1 MFAGLAIIAR
11 GLLHRMNPYR
21 DDKQEV
27 TGEGI
32 FYKWLDDM
40 GENIVGSVPLG
51 SLVYEWV
58 MSAATGERT
67 YGQDDIVLGALNDLE
82 DSTIKLFKAIS
93 KGEGVGDAILSVAND
108 GSKLF
113 GVPVENV
120 ANLVNGTIN
129 HVKDI
134 TEGEGF
140 LSYSSDAKN
149 VSENVWGKYLVEA
162 IKDGDTQ
169 SKEKYVEA
177 IVDLGKT
184 EDDVARVIGI
194 QLKDDEEVKKAAE
207 AKKSGNMDEYADI
220 KLNLMKKGYPESSIE
235 KAVKSLNTTKKEKEK
250 PDPEATKERMKQAGS
265 LYDAVLGTQNKQ
277 AEFSGNDITA
287 AVDSGKQSSIDSV
300 VKAIIKDK
308 QSQGIDKEEAT
319 KKATTSIKQA
329 LTKAYKG
336 AYLDGNATEKQK
348 IMKLL
353 QKVKIDGKVIYDQ
366 ETFKKWYKDSQKK

>member
-1 MFAGLAIIAR
+1 M
-11 GLLHRMNPYR
+11 
-21 DDKQEV
+21 
-27 TGEGI
+27 
-32 FYKWLDDM
+32 
-40 GENIVGSVPLG
+40 
-51 SLVYEWV
+51 
-58 MSAATGERT
+58 
-67 YGQDDIVLGALNDLE
+67 
-82 DSTIKLFKAIS
+82 TILFI
-93 KGEGVGDAILSVAND
+93 
-108 GSKLF
+108 
-113 GVPVENV
+113 
-120 ANLVNGTIN
+120 
-129 HVKDI
+129 
-134 TEGEGF
+134 
-140 LSYSSDAKN
+140 
-149 VSENVWGKYLVEA
+149 
-162 IKDGDTQ
+162 
-169 SKEKYVEA
+169 
-177 IVDLGKT
+177 
-184 EDDVARVIGI
+184 
-194 QLKDDEEVKKAAE
+194 
-207 AKKSGNMDEYADI
+207 
-220 KLNLMKKGYPESSIE
+220 
-235 KAVKSLNTTKKEKEK
+235 TKKEKEK